1 MLEQEGM
8 SLKHTGLGQSIQ
20 YEAMS
25 LTLPGAPALRRL
37 GEVHLGENAI
47 SAYLCKCLIFPSPT
61 KERLIICTIVL
72 LISRAWENKSDV

>member
-25 LTLPGAPALRRL
+25 LTLPGVPALRRL

-47 SAYLCKCLIFPSPT
+47 SAYLCKCLISYKGKT
-61 KERLIICTIVL
+61 YNLHNSLINI
-72 LISRAWENKSDV
+72 